1 MTSQQCGRSG
11 HRVPR
16 QAEKGGVGASQGKP
30 GGLPGGEDMLSSIL
44 SMGRR
49 LPRRGS
55 PGRISHVEHGG
66 SQTQA
71 VISCVPASSLAQA
84 PALPER
90 CPSSHIIL
98 TCKEVMRCRCGYY
111 HCCSSCC
118 HMFQELQGA
127 QCSWSTGCEA
137 KGGPRGRRNVD
148 AG

>member
-11 HRVPR
+11 RRVPR
-16 QAEKGGVGASQGKP
+16 KAEKGGVGASQGKP

-44 SMGRR
+44 SMVRH

-90 CPSSHIIL
+90 CPSSHINL
-98 TCKEVMRCRCGYY
+98 TCKEVMTRRRGYY
-111 HCCSSCC
+111 YCCSSSC
-118 HMFQELQGA
+118 HMFRELQGA
-127 QCSWSTGCEA
+127 QYSWSTGCEA
-137 KGGPRGRRNVD
+137 RGGPPGRRNVA